1 MSATDD
7 WHLKNHVQII
17 PLDYANAFKL
27 INLNILIK
35 KLSDL
40 GIPNIL
46 LCWIEQFLMGHFQ
59 QVKMGHTFSEWI
71 ELWVSVPPGT
81 LLSVRCFLCMIHESE

>member
-17 PLDYANAFKL
+17 TLDYANAFKL
-27 INLNILIK
+27 INLNIFIK
-35 KLSDL
+35 KLYDL

-46 LCWIEQFLMGHFQ
+46 LCWIEQFLMGLFP

-71 ELWVSVPPGT
+71 ELWVSVAPGT
-81 LLSVRCFLCMIHESE
+81 LLSVLCFLCMIHESE